1 LFIFLL
7 DDLDHERVAE
17 PSNLVPVDDQTVGG
31 IIEGNAYRNP
41 ISIDDSY
48 FVTLHG
54 PGQLGRDDAPI
65 LQGND
70 IVSSARGFGNAT
82 LNMDQIV
89 LGQYSFSLYPS
100 AGQKKQKYPLLPEEK

>member
-1 LFIFLL
+1 M
-7 DDLDHERVAE
+7 
-17 PSNLVPVDDQTVGG
+17 PVDDQTVGG
-31 IIEGNAYRNP
+31 VIEGNAYRNP
-41 ISIDDSY
+41 IPIDDPY

-54 PGQLGRDDAPI
+54 PGQLSRDDASI

-70 IVSSARGFGNAT
+70 IVPPTRGFGNAP

-89 LGQYSFSLYPS
+89 LGQYFFSLYPS

>member
-1 LFIFLL
+1 LVIFLL
-7 DDLDHERVAE
+7 DELDDELVAE

-31 IIEGNAYRNP
+31 VIEGNANRNP
-41 ISIDDSY
+41 IPIDDSY

-54 PGQLGRDDAPI
+54 PGQLGRDDASI

-70 IVSSARGFGNAT
+70 IIAPSGGFGNPT

-89 LGQYSFSLYPS
+89 LGQ
-100 AGQKKQKYPLLPEEK
+100 